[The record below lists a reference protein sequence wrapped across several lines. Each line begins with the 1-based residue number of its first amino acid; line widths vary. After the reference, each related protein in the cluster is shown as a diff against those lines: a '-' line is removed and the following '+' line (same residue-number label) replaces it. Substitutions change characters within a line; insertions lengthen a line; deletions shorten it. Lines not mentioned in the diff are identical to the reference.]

1 MNDGLPWLRVIL
13 MLGLL
18 AAMFGFPVITLT
30 LDARRAR
37 CREIEAAGDTTT
49 RQE

>member
-1 MNDGLPWLRVIL
+1 MNDGLPWMRVLL

-18 AAMFGFPVITLT
+18 AAMFGFPIISLS

-37 CREIEAAGDTTT
+37 RTEIEDAGDVTT